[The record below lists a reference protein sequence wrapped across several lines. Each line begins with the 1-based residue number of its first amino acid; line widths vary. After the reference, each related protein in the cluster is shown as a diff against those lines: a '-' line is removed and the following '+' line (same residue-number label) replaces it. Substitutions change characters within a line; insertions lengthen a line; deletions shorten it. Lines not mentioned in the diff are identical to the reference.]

1 MVENG
6 KYQRVVDGNKS
17 MYWIIDHFSS
27 QKFHRLNVL
36 TKVRNVNNS
45 CVLFKWLLIQKT
57 IFVAQLNEGKPY
69 LKLPIL

>member
-45 CVLFKWLLIQKT
+45 YDLFKGLLCQKT
-57 IFVAQLNEGKPY
+57 IFVTQLNEGKSD
-69 LKLPIL
+69 LK